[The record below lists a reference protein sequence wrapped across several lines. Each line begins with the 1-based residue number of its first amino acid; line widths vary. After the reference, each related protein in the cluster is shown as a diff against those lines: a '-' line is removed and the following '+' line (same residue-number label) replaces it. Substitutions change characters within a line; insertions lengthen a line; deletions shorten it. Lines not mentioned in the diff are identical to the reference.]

1 MVSWGEG
8 QEKKIPPKWWCSRW
22 RWDDKDNL
30 QNALAM
36 VVIERYLRKLKRNAM
51 NENPT
56 KRPRGANGGGEE
68 WLKEGEGWNG
78 LSMTACSL
86 APSRSR
92 PSSIISIFKFHSFKL
107 CQPLEIPLKMRNH
120 RSFPFLTTID
130 LWSIWTFCFL
140 QDQFQWPPIHMSWQN
155 SWLVCLMYGVTQ
167 TGNWSNV
174 LLRQAVQIC
183 NCKL

>member
-8 QEKKIPPKWWCSRW
+8 QEKKIPQTWWCSRW

-56 KRPRGANGGGEE
+56 KRPRGANGGGEG
-68 WLKEGEGWNG
+68 WLKDGEGWNG

-107 CQPLEIPLKMRNH
+107 SQPLETPLKMRLSSIIS
-120 RSFPFLTTID
+120 SFDYHEVSEVCGHFVCYRTSFD
-130 LWSIWTFCFL
+130 GL
-140 QDQFQWPPIHMSWQN
+140 QSTWVGKT
-155 SWLVCLMYGVTQ
+155 LG
-167 TGNWSNV
+167 
-174 LLRQAVQIC
+174 
-183 NCKL
+183 